1 MTIKHM
7 MRMSVIVSGILTV
20 SALSYAQTITHN
32 IDNFLQGSM
41 QGAGPAAPD
50 LGTITDGNC
59 QIQGILR
66 DALFGKYSNQ
76 IDCVIKD
83 YQGAGEALL
92 KKADDPAFI
101 KRLNMQGVIPMPDID
116 MSGVKTRADLIRLIA
131 QTALNTAS
139 DLKTAK
145 ERNDAD
151 ALQRA
156 IADSSKLNRLI
167 LALIQIPLA

>member
-1 MTIKHM
+1 MTHT
-7 MRMSVIVSGILTV
+7 RMSVIFCGIMAV
-20 SALSYAQTITHN
+20 SALSYAQTITYN
-32 IDNFLQGSM
+32 IDNFLK
-41 QGAGPAAPD
+41 AATEVVGPAAPD
-50 LGTITDGNC
+50 LGRLTDGNC

-76 IDCVIKD
+76 IDYAIKD
-83 YQGAGEALL
+83 YQGAGDALL
-92 KKADDPAFI
+92 KKADDQAFI

-116 MSGVKTRADLIRLIA
+116 MSGVKTRADIVRLIA
-131 QTALNTAS
+131 QTALNTAL
-139 DLKTAK
+139 DLKIAK

-156 IADSSKLNRLI
+156 IAESSKLNRLI